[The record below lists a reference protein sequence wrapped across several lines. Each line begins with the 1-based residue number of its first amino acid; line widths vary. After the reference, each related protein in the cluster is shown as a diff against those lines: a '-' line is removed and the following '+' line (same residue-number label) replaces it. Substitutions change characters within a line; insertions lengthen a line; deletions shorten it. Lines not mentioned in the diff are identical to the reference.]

1 MTAAPTSPSKP
12 AKTRRGAATRVRLV
26 EAAAVVFAEHGYTA
40 ARISDMVR
48 LAGIS
53 QGNFYRHFQSKE
65 QVLLAVL
72 EGPLEELHRSSG
84 GHRGTEVVLSDLIA
98 ANRAYFS
105 TYARHRHLVRVLREA
120 AATNPE
126 FGHLWLTMRRG
137 FVERTAHWLERLQS
151 EGRIEVEANPEML
164 AEALGSIVEHLA
176 YVHIALQPDLPR
188 VETLDELGRTAGEA
202 WFLIVTGRDR
212 LRSGPGG
219 SGGGVN
225 GHDAA
230 DRSGERR
237 PPARQRARP

>member
-1 MTAAPTSPSKP
+1 MSVAPTSPSKP
-12 AKTRRGAATRVRLV
+12 AKTRRGAVTRARLV

-53 QGNFYRHFQSKE
+53 QGNFYRHFESKE

-72 EGPLEELHRSSG
+72 QGPLEELRRSSS
-84 GHRGTEVVLSDLIA
+84 GHHGSEVVLSELIA

-126 FGHLWLTMRRG
+126 FGGLWLTMRRG
-137 FVERTAHWLERLQS
+137 FVERTAHWLERLQA
-151 EGRIEVEANPEML
+151 EGRIEAVANPEML

-219 SGGGVN
+219 LGGVD
-225 GHDAA
+225 GDDGAA
-230 DRSGERR
+230 GRGGRR
-237 PPARQRARP
+237 PPAGKRVRS